1 MDVITEGNN
10 VTISLEQKN
19 NTNGMK
25 RILLYIGMVFGFLI
39 LLKIIGTCMVYNK
52 TRIQQKH
59 FIELS
64 KYVRLKLNTLSI

>member
-25 RILLYIGMVFGFLI
+25 RILLYIGMVFGFLV
-39 LLKIIGTCMVYNK
+39 LLKIIGTCKNLE
-52 TRIQQKH
+52 TGPQ
-59 FIELS
+59 S
-64 KYVRLKLNTLSI
+64 KF